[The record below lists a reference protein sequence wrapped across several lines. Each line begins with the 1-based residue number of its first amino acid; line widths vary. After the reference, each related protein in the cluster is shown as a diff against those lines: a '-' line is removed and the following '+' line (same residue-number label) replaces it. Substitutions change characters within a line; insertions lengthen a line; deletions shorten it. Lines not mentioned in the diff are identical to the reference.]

1 MAAAPRSRF
10 ILVATAG
17 YGLGAFAWVFG
28 SDLVMARWGSA
39 EILATLSLLKGSFF
53 VLATTLALYFLLLA
67 VPDRGR
73 SWRPEPGETP
83 GGESLRGA
91 PWPAWAALLFALI
104 AVGATVL
111 VRLAIAV
118 PVETLP
124 LLVLFV
130 PAIAAAALLGGLGP
144 GLVATMLSAVAIGV
158 VLFPTGEAWGGGAV
172 YDLAILLASG
182 GLISVV
188 SETTHRRRLQAE
200 ARRQMY
206 RVTLDSIGDA
216 VIATDVTGAI
226 TFLNR
231 TAEALT
237 GWSRAEARGRPLDQ
251 VFVILSEGDRHPV
264 EDPLARAIAGDDPFG
279 DTGQV
284 LLVGRD
290 RRERPIRGRASPIRD
305 GNRRLF
311 GVALTFEDCTER
323 RAAELSLAAER
334 RLLRTLLDT
343 LPDLVW
349 LKDVE
354 GRFLICN
361 RMFERFIGRA
371 GEAILGRTD
380 YDLIDAE
387 AADGFRANDRRAI
400 AAGGPTTNE
409 EWITFAAGGRV
420 LLETIKTPM
429 WGEGGEVV
437 GVLGIGRDITARW
450 QAEAAVRASA
460 EKLARLAGSVP
471 GMLYEYAVDDDGN
484 EKLHYASD
492 YCRVLF
498 EIEPAEALADLGAIR
513 RQIDP
518 VERARILTQHRAATQ
533 ARQPYSVDLRI
544 TTPSGRVKWIQ
555 FSSTPSGP
563 DGDGLR
569 FPRSGVALDIT
580 ARVEAEAALRE
591 KDALLHEMS
600 RLAHIGAWSLDL
612 ATGVVAITD
621 EVAEIEGLEPGDTFS
636 LEQGL
641 AQFHGLHRARLEQAV
656 AAARDHGIGYELELE
671 LVTPAGQRKWVRAI
685 GAPVREGERVTTI
698 RGTLQDITDRKLAEL
713 QLAVAESRLRLFID
727 NAPVALAMFDREM
740 RYLIA
745 SRRWAAD
752 FGLDPAKVIGAC
764 HYDLFPSLPERWKEI
779 HRRCLAGTSEKCEE
793 DLYPRPDG
801 GTDWLR
807 WEVLPWRG
815 EDGAVGGLLI
825 LSETITERVQARE
838 QVRKL
843 SLAVEQSP
851 NGIQITNADG
861 TIDYVNAALLT
872 MTGYERDE
880 LIGQNPTLLA
890 SGLTPAS
897 TYADLWQT
905 LAEGRAWQGEFISRR
920 KNGEVFIEVDRISP
934 VRNIEGEVTHY
945 LAIKEDITEKKRIA
959 QELDLYRHH
968 LEEVVALRTA
978 DLRAAEAKWRL
989 ILESSADGLFGVD
1002 ADGVVTFA
1010 NSAACALLDTPLEA
1024 LVGHNAHL
1032 AFHHSH
1038 PDRSLYPETACPATR
1053 TLADGITRRVED
1065 EVFWRADGS
1074 AFPVHYAV
1082 HPIKQDGAIIGA
1094 VVSFTD
1100 VTAQIETSRA
1110 REAALAEAQR
1120 LAQVRRDFLANMSHE
1135 IRTPLNAVLGLAQLG
1150 RSDSQVGERAR
1161 ALFGR
1166 IVDSGETLL
1175 DVVNDILDFAKIE
1188 AGKVRAERVPL
1199 ALGPVIDR
1207 AVGLVAAR
1215 ARDKGLRMR
1224 IDEAVELPARIEGDP
1239 GRLTQVL
1246 GNLLSNAVK
1255 FTPAGGSVALTVA
1268 VEAGTLLFTVSDSGI
1283 GMSPEQVARL
1293 FQPFE
1298 QADSSTTR
1306 HFGGSGLGLSI
1317 CRHLLTLMQGE
1328 VTVDSAPGA
1337 GTRFT
1342 VRLPLRALADPPPP
1356 PPPVVA
1362 LIGLG
1367 REGAEDLA
1375 PALRA
1380 RGATVIMADG
1390 LDPLPEAAILVV
1402 GAGLAAEAAAILRK
1416 LAALGRRVAVAL
1428 DPPSARLPSG
1438 LAGVAVGLDWP
1449 WRARQVLA
1457 EPEPAAVPAPPP
1469 ATERPLVGIRVLAAE
1484 DNEVNR
1490 LVLAEMLALTGAG
1503 LVEAG
1508 NGREALAIV
1517 EQEGAAAFDV
1527 VLTDIQMPEMD
1538 GYDLARRLGG
1548 LAPGLPVI
1556 GITAHALPEEE
1567 ARCRAAGMVDYVTK
1581 PVHLDRLVEVI
1592 RARVTPAAAAPPPA
1606 APAGVDWDALS
1617 HHYQGREDFVVRLA
1631 ATVRDTHAGTA
1642 AALGEA
1648 GRVGDAAALATL
1660 AHKVKG
1666 TAGNLHA
1673 ESLCRRAM
1681 EVERLARSG
1690 AVPAADLAAAAD
1702 GLAEMVAAMVAE
1714 VAAHAAGAGTKGTA

>member
-1 MAAAPRSRF
+1 
-10 ILVATAG
+10 
-17 YGLGAFAWVFG
+17 
-28 SDLVMARWGSA
+28 
-39 EILATLSLLKGSFF
+39 
-53 VLATTLALYFLLLA
+53 
-67 VPDRGR
+67 
-73 SWRPEPGETP
+73 
-83 GGESLRGA
+83 
-91 PWPAWAALLFALI
+91 
-104 AVGATVL
+104 
-111 VRLAIAV
+111 
-118 PVETLP
+118 
-124 LLVLFV
+124 
-130 PAIAAAALLGGLGP
+130 
-144 GLVATMLSAVAIGV
+144 
-158 VLFPTGEAWGGGAV
+158 
-172 YDLAILLASG
+172 
-182 GLISVV
+182 
-188 SETTHRRRLQAE
+188 
-200 ARRQMY
+200 
-206 RVTLDSIGDA
+206 GDA
-216 VIATDVTGAI
+216 VIATDVTGSI

-231 TAEALT
+231 AAEALT

-264 EDPLARAIAGDDPFG
+264 VEPLTRAIADDDPLG
-279 DTGQV
+279 PAGQV

-290 RRERPIRGRASPIRD
+290 GRERPIRGRASPIRD
-305 GNRRLF
+305 AGRRLF

-349 LKDVE
+349 LKDID

-371 GEAILGRTD
+371 EEAILGRTD
-380 YDLIDAE
+380 HDLIDAE
-387 AADGFRANDRRAI
+387 TAEGFRANDRRAI
-400 AAGGPTTNE
+400 AAGGPTSNE
-409 EWITFAAGGRV
+409 EWITFAGSGERV
-420 LLETIKTPM
+420 LLDTIKTPM

-437 GVLGIGRDITARW
+437 GVLGIGRDITGRW
-450 QAEAAVRASA
+450 RAEAALRVSA
-460 EKLARLAGSVP
+460 DKLARLAASVP

-492 YCRVLF
+492 YCRELF

-513 RQIDP
+513 RQIEP
-518 VERARILTQHRAATQ
+518 VERARILPQHRAATQ
-533 ARQPYSVDLRI
+533 ARQPYSVDLRL

-555 FSSTPSGP
+555 FNSTPSGP
-563 DGDGLR
+563 DRDGMR
-569 FPRSGVALDIT
+569 FPRSGVALDIS

-612 ATGVVAITD
+612 ASGAVAITD
-621 EVAEIEGLEPGDTFS
+621 EVAEIQGLEPGDAVS
-636 LEQGL
+636 LERGL
-641 AQFHGLHRARLEQAV
+641 AQFHGRDRARIEAAL
-656 AAARDHGIGYELELE
+656 AAARDHGIGYQLELE

-685 GAPVREGERVTTI
+685 GVPLREGERVTAI

-713 QLAVAESRLRLFID
+713 QRTVAESRLRLFID
-727 NAPVALAMFDREM
+727 NAPVALAMFDRDM
-740 RYLIA
+740 RYLVA

-752 FGLDPAKVIGAC
+752 FGLDPARVIGAC
-764 HYDLFPSLPERWKEI
+764 HYELFPTLPERWKEI

-825 LSETITERVQARE
+825 LSETITERIQARE

-861 TIDYVNAALLT
+861 TIDYVNAALLE
-872 MTGYERDE
+872 MTGYQREE

-897 TYADLWQT
+897 TYAELWQT

-920 KNGEVFIEVDRISP
+920 KNGEVFIELDRISP
-934 VRNIEGEVTHY
+934 VRNAEGEVTHY
-945 LAIKEDITEKKRIA
+945 LAIKEDITERKRTA

-989 ILESSADGLFGVD
+989 ILESSADGLFGID
-1002 ADGVVTFA
+1002 DDGVVTFA

-1024 LVGHNAHL
+1024 LIGHNAHL

-1038 PDRSLYPETACPATR
+1038 PDRSFYAEVACPATL

-1065 EVFWRADGS
+1065 EVFWRADGT

-1094 VVSFTD
+1094 VVSFSD

-1150 RSDSQVGERAR
+1150 RGDPQVGERAR

-1175 DVVNDILDFAKIE
+1175 DVVHDILDFSKIE

-1239 GRLTQVL
+1239 ARLTQVL

-1255 FTPAGGSVALTVA
+1255 FTPAGGSVALVA
-1268 VEAGTLLFTVSDSGI
+1268 AVGEGALIFTVSDSGI

-1356 PPPVVA
+1356 PPPPVA
-1362 LIGLG
+1362 LIGLD
-1367 REGAEDLA
+1367 GAAVADLV

-1380 RGATVIMADG
+1380 RGAAVTLADG

-1402 GAGLAAEAAAILRK
+1402 GAPLAAEAVTILRK

-1428 DPPSARLPSG
+1428 DPPSGRLPSG

-1449 WRARQVLA
+1449 LRARQVLA
-1457 EPEPAAVPAPPP
+1457 EVAPSPPPPPPP
-1469 ATERPLVGIRVLAAE
+1469 ALEHPLAGIRVLAAE

-1517 EQEGAAAFDV
+1517 ERDGAAAFDV

-1538 GYDLARRLGG
+1538 GYDLARRLGA

-1567 ARCRAAGMVDYVTK
+1567 ARCRAAGMVAYVTK

-1592 RARVTPAAAAPPPA
+1592 RAQVSSVAPAPAAV
-1606 APAGVDWDALS
+1606 APAGVDWAALS
-1617 HHYQGREDFVVRLA
+1617 HHYQGREEFIARLA
-1631 ATVRDTHAGTA
+1631 ATVCDAHAGTA
-1642 AALGEA
+1642 AALREA
-1648 GRVGDAAALATL
+1648 GRVGDAAALSAL

-1673 ESLCRRAM
+1673 EPLRRQAT

-1690 AVPAADLAAAAD
+1690 AVPAVELVAAAD
-1702 GLAEMVAAMVAE
+1702 GLAEAVAALVAE
-1714 VAAHAAGAGTKGTA
+1714 VAAHAAGAGAKGSP